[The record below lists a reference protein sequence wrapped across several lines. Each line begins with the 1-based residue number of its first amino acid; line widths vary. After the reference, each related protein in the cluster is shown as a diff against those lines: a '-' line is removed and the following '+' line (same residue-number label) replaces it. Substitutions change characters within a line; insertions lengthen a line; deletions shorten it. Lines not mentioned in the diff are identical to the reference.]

1 MEKKSAYNL
10 LIVLSACVGS
20 FTYGYV
26 ISVLA
31 TTLSK
36 PDFYKYMGI
45 DTVGPGKGYA
55 NAIIAAWNSLLYVG
69 AVFGG
74 ALHSFVSNRWGR
86 KMPIIAGA
94 SLTAVG
100 GAMQAG
106 TVNSPML
113 AVARVIIGFGIGFI
127 LPAIPLYQAEVAPPH
142 ARGLMVG
149 LHGSALGF
157 GNMVAQLMGLAFFKS
172 GGQISWRVPLAIQC
186 FPSLILLCLTFIMPE
201 SPRWLYAHGKTEQA
215 KAIMIRLHKDQ
226 QDPTDAFALHEFR
239 IMKAQIDLEMQKNIT
254 IWQAL
259 QIPSVRRRFILG
271 FVTMLGTQCSGLLV
285 LLMGGY
291 FAVTIGLIGATIL
304 TKLFAG
310 TDTAGNRASTFF
322 IFWIIVVYT
331 IGIEAASFVYT
342 SEIFPTELRAQG
354 VDFSMQGLFLSSVLW
369 TAVASPALSAIG
381 YYFYIVFICTSTIMF
396 FIIFFYF
403 PETKGYT
410 LEQLCLVFGDEVVDD
425 EGHLPYTVTGL
436 NENAG
441 SGTEK
446 GEETVVVQ
454 DENPAKV

>member
-1 MEKKSAYNL
+1 
-10 LIVLSACVGS
+10 
-20 FTYGYV
+20 
-26 ISVLA
+26 
-31 TTLSK
+31 
-36 PDFYKYMGI
+36 MGI

-149 LHGSALGF
+149 LHGKIFIYVRKFGTLAYALCFLGSALGF

-201 SPRWLYAHGKTEQA
+201 SPRWRK
-215 KAIMIRLHKDQ
+215 
-226 QDPTDAFALHEFR
+226 
-239 IMKAQIDLEMQKNIT
+239 
-254 IWQAL
+254 
-259 QIPSVRRRFILG
+259 
-271 FVTMLGTQCSGLLV
+271 
-285 LLMGGY
+285 
-291 FAVTIGLIGATIL
+291 
-304 TKLFAG
+304 
-310 TDTAGNRASTFF
+310 
-322 IFWIIVVYT
+322 
-331 IGIEAASFVYT
+331 
-342 SEIFPTELRAQG
+342 
-354 VDFSMQGLFLSSVLW
+354 
-369 TAVASPALSAIG
+369 
-381 YYFYIVFICTSTIMF
+381 
-396 FIIFFYF
+396 
-403 PETKGYT
+403 
-410 LEQLCLVFGDEVVDD
+410 
-425 EGHLPYTVTGL
+425 
-436 NENAG
+436 
-441 SGTEK
+441 
-446 GEETVVVQ
+446 
-454 DENPAKV
+454 